1 MVNLLSSS
9 QPIMIYYD
17 IETGRFSKDSDILQ
31 VAITRGNNTAEEDLN
46 VFALSTKLIGDWA
59 AELNGLS
66 ITYTKG
72 KQEALDVLHI
82 RPGSRLSKAF
92 LLNFTERLRQ
102 FS

>member
-1 MVNLLSSS
+1 
-9 QPIMIYYD
+9 MIYYD

-46 VFALSTKLIGDWA
+46 VFAIGVCA

-66 ITYTKG
+66 ITCTNG

-82 RPGSRLSKAF
+82 RLRSRLSKAF